1 MYKALLKKQLSEI
14 FRSYLYNAKTNK
26 PRKKGDIIRNF
37 VLFGLLMVA
46 VLGGMFLGLAFI
58 LCPILVSVNMTW
70 LYYAMFSI
78 IALALGVFGSVFN
91 TYSGLY
97 LSKDNDLLL
106 SMPIPV
112 NTLMLSKLAS
122 VYFMGLMYSG
132 VVILPAEIVYL
143 IVAGFSFSGLLG
155 GICLLLFI
163 SFIVLILSCALGWV
177 IARISLKLKNKS
189 LTTVLMSLAFIAIY
203 YFVILRAQNLINDII
218 LNYKEYATSIKQK
231 AYPIYLLGTVGE
243 GKITSVLIFLAA
255 VGLLL
260 FVTWYILSKSFLK
273 IAISS
278 KNVAKVKY
286 KEKESKVSTSFGA
299 ILKKEFARFK
309 SSPNYMLN
317 CGLGTIL
324 IPVTGI
330 LLLIKGQDLKTM
342 LESLM
347 PGSPGMSVSVLIAGI
362 CLIATMNDSATP
374 SISLEG
380 KGIWQIQA
388 LPISMKSVL
397 LAKLAV
403 QFILT
408 AFPIFICSIC
418 AIIALKLSVVESLAL
433 ITLSLSFVCL
443 ADCFDLMI
451 GIKYPLMNW
460 TNEIVPI
467 KQSLGV
473 PFAII
478 CGWGYAILFEG
489 FFFLFRYLGAG
500 PEIFYAAMFVLT
512 AVLTLIIYKWIMK
525 KGVKIVEE
533 L

>member
-1 MYKALLKKQLSEI
+1 
-14 FRSYLYNAKTNK
+14 
-26 PRKKGDIIRNF
+26 
-37 VLFGLLMVA
+37 
-46 VLGGMFLGLAFI
+46 
-58 LCPILVSVNMTW
+58 
-70 LYYAMFSI
+70 
-78 IALALGVFGSVFN
+78 
-91 TYSGLY
+91 
-97 LSKDNDLLL
+97 
-106 SMPIPV
+106 
-112 NTLMLSKLAS
+112 
-122 VYFMGLMYSG
+122 
-132 VVILPAEIVYL
+132 
-143 IVAGFSFSGLLG
+143 
-155 GICLLLFI
+155 
-163 SFIVLILSCALGWV
+163 
-177 IARISLKLKNKS
+177 
-189 LTTVLMSLAFIAIY
+189 
-203 YFVILRAQNLINDII
+203 
-218 LNYKEYATSIKQK
+218 
-231 AYPIYLLGTVGE
+231 
-243 GKITSVLIFLAA
+243 
-255 VGLLL
+255 
-260 FVTWYILSKSFLK
+260 
-273 IAISS
+273 
-278 KNVAKVKY
+278 
-286 KEKESKVSTSFGA
+286 
-299 ILKKEFARFK
+299 
-309 SSPNYMLN
+309 
-317 CGLGTIL
+317 
-324 IPVTGI
+324 
-330 LLLIKGQDLKTM
+330 M

-408 AFPIFICSIC
+408 ALPIFICAIC